1 MATNPNWPLTVTA
14 VAFSTDPFDSTAVPV
29 FVDISE
35 RGQTLDTSTGRQ
47 YELDTVQAAECAI
60 TVLDADEIFNPT
72 NMGSPY
78 SPGVRVYRRL
88 IDVAM
93 WPLAPNTGGVA
104 TNLLNVNTSGG
115 FNPSNTTTSLDP
127 SFETYAVDASWG
139 KSFNAGSNIQS
150 SYYP

>member
-1 MATNPNWPLTVTA
+1 MATNPNWPLVVTG
-14 VAFSTDPFDSTAVPV
+14 VAFSTDPFDSGATPN

-35 RGQTLDTSTGRQ
+35 RVQTLDTSTGRQ

-60 TVLDADEIFNPT
+60 TVLDADEIFNPANT
-72 NMGSPY
+72 SSPY
-78 SPGVRVYRRL
+78 SPNVRVYRRL

-104 TNLLNVNTSGG
+104 TNLLNTTTSGG
-115 FNPSNTTTSLDP
+115 FNPSNTTISLDP
-127 SFETYAVDASWG
+127 SFEVYAVDAGWG
-139 KSFNAGSNIQS
+139 KSINTSANIIS